1 MSLGKRESRKQ
12 DKAGI
17 KPKRWFRR
25 SSSPQPEAIENFFDE
40 AQLSDFDQ
48 LRESALETK
57 AFETKLLSVELSE
70 PSSSSATVSV
80 EGHHES
86 GPDDQLPASFDI
98 VEESSTH
105 ANFIADSTVSYD
117 HTETGADLVA
127 SENWLDSSAD
137 TFNAEQRHF
146 IEASWPETGDVYK
159 DSQFIE

>member
-70 PSSSSATVSV
+70 FHQSLMEADRFGAHFEPAS
-80 EGHHES
+80 
-86 GPDDQLPASFDI
+86 DDNPHGSFDI
-98 VEESSTH
+98 IEESSTH
-105 ANFIADSTVSYD
+105 SDFAVDSTSSFV
-117 HTETGADLVA
+117 HTETGDRKSV
-127 SENWLDSSAD
+127 
-137 TFNAEQRHF
+137 
-146 IEASWPETGDVYK
+146 V
-159 DSQFIE
+159 